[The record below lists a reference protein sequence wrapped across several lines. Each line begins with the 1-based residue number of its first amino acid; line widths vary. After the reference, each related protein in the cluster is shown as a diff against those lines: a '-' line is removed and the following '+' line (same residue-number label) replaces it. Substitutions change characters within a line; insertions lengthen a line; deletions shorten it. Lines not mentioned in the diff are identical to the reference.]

1 MRGIGWRH
9 SSTSSSDNTRMLFN
23 KNGPQ
28 KQAVFVCTSKPFRL
42 NPADSHMVRFGQ
54 RRIWYYG
61 VFFCFFMKKDYI

>member
-1 MRGIGWRH
+1 
-9 SSTSSSDNTRMLFN
+9 MLFN
-23 KNGPQ
+23 KNGLLL
-28 KQAVFVCTSKPFRL
+28 QAVFVCTSKPFRL